1 MNAAMTINEFN
12 TFMKSEQDGNL
23 LLDVLHKLTTIE
35 KPEDVRA
42 VVEARVGPL
51 ATWLGWSF
59 A

>member
-1 MNAAMTINEFN
+1 MTINEFN

-51 ATWLGWSF
+51 ATWQGWYF

>member
-1 MNAAMTINEFN
+1 MNAAMTIDEFN
-12 TFMKSEQDGNL
+12 VFLKSKQGGNL

-51 ATWLGWSF
+51 ATWQGWAF